1 MLTMAID
8 LSEDA
13 RELLLEASR
22 DPAGLILKLTS
33 MGGSA
38 FLKSNGRT
46 FGDETPDG
54 QARWESAIRHLL
66 RLGLIESGGD
76 WDQVFCVTQGGHQVA
91 DDLRRR

>member
-1 MLTMAID
+1 MD

-38 FLKSNGRT
+38 FLKTNGRT
-46 FGDETPDG
+46 FGNGTPSE
-54 QARWESAIRHLL
+54 QARWESGIRQLVGF
-66 RLGLIESGGD
+66 GLIEPQGD
-76 WDQVFCVTQGGHQVA
+76 RGQVFCITPEGYEAAGA
-91 DDLRRR
+91 LRHRK